1 MAMGGVNGNW
11 DILPRRA
18 VTLGMHELLLSKRI
32 HLTFMRA
39 WHSGVLRRALFGPIS
54 GHCPGSF
61 IQQHPHVDVTVTRL
75 AARVPGCN
83 VVQSTGEGDET

>member
-1 MAMGGVNGNW
+1 
-11 DILPRRA
+11 
-18 VTLGMHELLLSKRI
+18 
-32 HLTFMRA
+32 
-39 WHSGVLRRALFGPIS
+39 VLRRALFGPIS